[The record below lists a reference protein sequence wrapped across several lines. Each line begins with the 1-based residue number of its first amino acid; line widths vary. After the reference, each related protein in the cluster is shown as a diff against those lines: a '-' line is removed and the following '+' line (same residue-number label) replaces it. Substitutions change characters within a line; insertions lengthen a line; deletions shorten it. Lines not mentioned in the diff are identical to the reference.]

1 MAWPQVQVFVLPLEM
16 VVAGAGVD
24 VDTCEGVVV
33 DARVSNNNKLANMS
47 WKLFFNSPEV
57 KSVVTCAE
65 QQITAKNPLAVK
77 WVFVW
82 NLIVM
87 VALLVKGPGIEVP
100 RYF

>member
-1 MAWPQVQVFVLPLEM
+1 M
-16 VVAGAGVD
+16 VVGTGEGA
-24 VDTCEGVVV
+24 VVE
-33 DARVSNNNKLANMS
+33 ARVSSNNKLANMS
-47 WKLFFNSPEV
+47 WKQFFNSLEV
-57 KSVVTCAE
+57 KSVVICAE

-87 VALLVKGPGIEVP
+87 VALLVKGPGMEVP

>member
-1 MAWPQVQVFVLPLEM
+1 M
-16 VVAGAGVD
+16 VVVTG
-24 VDTCEGVVV
+24 EGVVV
-33 DARVSNNNKLANMS
+33 EARVSNKLANMS
-47 WKLFFNSPEV
+47 WKIFFNSPEV

-87 VALLVKGPGIEVP
+87 VALLVKGPGMEVP
-100 RYF
+100 RYFRVVKPSSISI